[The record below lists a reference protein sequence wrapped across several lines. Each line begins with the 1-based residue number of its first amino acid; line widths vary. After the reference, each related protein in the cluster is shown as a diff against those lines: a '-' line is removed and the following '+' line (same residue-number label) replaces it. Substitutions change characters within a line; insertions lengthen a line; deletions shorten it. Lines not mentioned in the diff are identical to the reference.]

1 MIKLVASVESNLEK
15 GSVIFE
21 KEVSV
26 KDGETSDWIAL
37 PDKAGKVE
45 NWLVSL
51 IPSGTARI
59 ETTGSLRSKVIANT
73 AIEYAWTPG
82 DVSANTNAAFQN
94 VSAVRVVSVT
104 GEATIEVRVS

>member
-1 MIKLVASVESNLEK
+1 MIELVASVESNLEK
-15 GSVIFE
+15 GSVIYE
-21 KEVSV
+21 KEKTIGAGV
-26 KDGETSDWIAL
+26 TSDWIAL
-37 PDKAGKVE
+37 PDKAGKVD

-59 ETTGSLRSKVIANT
+59 ETTGSLRSKVVANT

-82 DVSANTNAAFQN
+82 DVSVNTNAAFQN
-94 VSAVRVVSVT
+94 VSAVRVVSVS